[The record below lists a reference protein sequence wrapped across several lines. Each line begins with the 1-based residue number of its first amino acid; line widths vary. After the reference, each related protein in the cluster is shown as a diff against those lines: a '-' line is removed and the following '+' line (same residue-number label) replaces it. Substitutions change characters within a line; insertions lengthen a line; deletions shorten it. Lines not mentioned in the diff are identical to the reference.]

1 MKAKILSALMIA
13 SLSLVSCGHD
23 EATDD
28 KPEGDLSS
36 VRITVADSGF
46 ATGGAESVVRD
57 FVPGDKIGV
66 FAVRESALVEGQSN
80 ICYVASDNGMGG
92 IVWTSEAETGAYFS
106 DARYFAYYPYSE
118 ELSFVPDPSADDASG
133 FFAGLISSYEVPDDQ
148 RMKETFDSADLM
160 IGMASVSGGN
170 NAAFVMEHAMS
181 LILIG
186 LPLEYYSFDNTDYAV
201 PDYVI
206 GGSRNAVF
214 DGFTPFCGEGHVYRY
229 LSRPG
234 EAADFAGTYEDHGGE
249 THAWSET
256 VNTESGKCFSI
267 LVDGGIVRI
276 SHTLSIGD
284 FFLADGRLL
293 SKDAPADE
301 VASSDVIGVVYQI
314 DPERFDPAIADTL
327 GAVHALVLGTKY
339 VKELPDEDA
348 GYYHWGPLGLDE
360 SLIGFDKIYGSY
372 ELDANY
378 RLADR
383 DIFGYSHMVALKSHR
398 ADRYAA
404 GEYQVFSAVDG
415 YSEVVAGPLETAP
428 ANTGW
433 YLPAVGEWFDIIRGM
448 AGFTLDLD
456 GTIEN
461 ASDGAGQ
468 FFWYDMGD
476 VVAKMNVP
484 MEKIS
489 AEDKD
494 EFFVGG
500 AIWTS
505 SIADNDAARAVSF
518 NNEGY
523 VHCRWA
529 WKDLGYFARAVLAF

>member
-1 MKAKILSALMIA
+1 M
-13 SLSLVSCGHD
+13 
-23 EATDD
+23 
-28 KPEGDLSS
+28 
-36 VRITVADSGF
+36 
-46 ATGGAESVVRD
+46 
-57 FVPGDKIGV
+57 
-66 FAVRESALVEGQSN
+66 EGQSN

-214 DGFTPFCGEGHVYRY
+214 DGFT
-229 LSRPG
+229 
-234 EAADFAGTYEDHGGE
+234 
-249 THAWSET
+249 
-256 VNTESGKCFSI
+256 
-267 LVDGGIVRI
+267 
-276 SHTLSIGD
+276 
-284 FFLADGRLL
+284 
-293 SKDAPADE
+293 
-301 VASSDVIGVVYQI
+301 
-314 DPERFDPAIADTL
+314 
-327 GAVHALVLGTKY
+327 
-339 VKELPDEDA
+339 
-348 GYYHWGPLGLDE
+348 
-360 SLIGFDKIYGSY
+360 
-372 ELDANY
+372 
-378 RLADR
+378 
-383 DIFGYSHMVALKSHR
+383 
-398 ADRYAA
+398 
-404 GEYQVFSAVDG
+404 
-415 YSEVVAGPLETAP
+415 
-428 ANTGW
+428 
-433 YLPAVGEWFDIIRGM
+433 
-448 AGFTLDLD
+448 LDLD